1 MTELSV
7 FGNSEFIVQ
16 QIRGIYQT
24 KHPRMRAYRNKVWDF
39 VENLFDAFNITAV
52 PRDANKQADSL
63 AVAASTFKPPS
74 KPQFKYEVE
83 MRYRPS
89 IPDNT
94 KHWQVF

>member
-52 PRDANKQADSL
+52 PRDANQQADS
-63 AVAASTFKPPS
+63 
-74 KPQFKYEVE
+74 
-83 MRYRPS
+83 
-89 IPDNT
+89 
-94 KHWQVF
+94 